1 MPALSSDSDKDGE
14 DEGNDE
20 DELSGLQSFHVQSNC
35 NTERDSGNN
44 GRGACEEVEKKCHE
58 REVGKRQDAEL
69 GTIRYGQKEKVQNG
83 NGWFSNTR

>member
-35 NTERDSGNN
+35 NTERDSG
-44 GRGACEEVEKKCHE
+44 KKCHE

-69 GTIRYGQKEKVQNG
+69 GTIRYGQKEKVQNR